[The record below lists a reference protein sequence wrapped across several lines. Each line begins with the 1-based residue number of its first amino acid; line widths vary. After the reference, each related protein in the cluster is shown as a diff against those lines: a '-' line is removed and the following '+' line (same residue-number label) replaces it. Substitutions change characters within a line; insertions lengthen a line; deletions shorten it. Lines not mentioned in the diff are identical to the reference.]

1 MEHLGYGV
9 FREMS
14 FGLWQHFNGNAT
26 KTHPRKFD
34 ENRNGWW
41 LRFHHPSENILTSSV
56 WDDWINP
63 IHTRKNMKTWQ
74 PNHQPASENTSKP
87 AILKSLPIL
96 IIHIHRWL
104 LASSQDQETYR
115 AEWMK
120 DIFCRIKSPFRPSQK
135 KYGYI
140 YSKRTKKEQQ
150 ALRSGTIC
158 RRHWD
163 PNILSKWMK
172 PCQPCLITG
181 LVHIS
186 QS

>member
-1 MEHLGYGV
+1 MTTLQWKCSNHIHGNVWRKSKWLVVEVSPPLWKHIDFVSLGWLDKPKYT
-9 FREMS
+9 EKYENM
-14 FGLWQHFNGNAT
+14 AT
-26 KTHPRKFD
+26 KP
-34 ENRNGWW
+34 
-41 LRFHHPSENILTSSV
+41 PST
-56 WDDWINP
+56 
-63 IHTRKNMKTWQ
+63 
-74 PNHQPASENTSKP
+74 SENTSEP

-120 DIFCRIKSPFRPSQK
+120 DIFCRIKSPWRPSQK
-135 KYGYI
+135 KYGDI